1 MSAGART
8 KRKHKT
14 ESIGTVSFRPF
25 SLCTP
30 IFFIPSKYCF
40 FFSCARHEFA
50 CSFCFNRL
58 GGVFQLI
65 TLSFFLLLL
74 HLLFHT
80 FLAHLSMLNVS
91 FWDRVMSVV
100 WASETSVTSETAVR
114 QLFAFAHSRW
124 HSFDLIYMKLR
135 EKVNLYEI

>member
-1 MSAGART
+1 MHPDFPHTIRILFVFFPVQDMSLHA
-8 KRKHKT
+8 HP
-14 ESIGTVSFRPF
+14 V
-25 SLCTP
+25 
-30 IFFIPSKYCF
+30 
-40 FFSCARHEFA
+40 
-50 CSFCFNRL
+50 FNRL

-65 TLSFFLLLL
+65 TLFFSLLLLL

-114 QLFAFAHSRW
+114 QLFACGHSRG
-124 HSFDLIYMKLR
+124 HSLDLIYMKLR
-135 EKVNLYEI
+135 EKVNLYKI